1 MKSPKKSTALFEN
14 QEEAAKE
21 LLALIPNEYFNRE
34 DSVFIAVS
42 EAGVYFA
49 SYLSTAQHIPM
60 NILLSEP
67 IFAPNN
73 PELVIAIV
81 SETEEVV
88 MDHLLINSFGIDK
101 DYIYS
106 EAHRQYEESVL
117 SYVYKYRKG
126 IPLANLEGKNVI
138 LVDECIETGLTITV
152 ALKSMIEMGVKSVY
166 IAVPVLDKVLYQK
179 LLTIC
184 DGVFSPHQIDDYISI
199 EYYYKNKEILNFD
212 TLDKIIKNSGLLEV
226 SKQTKE

>member
-1 MKSPKKSTALFEN
+1 MALFEN

-21 LLALIPNEYFNRE
+21 LHSLIPNGYFHPE
-34 DSVFIAVS
+34 DSVVIAIS

-49 SYLSTAQHIPM
+49 SYLSREEKIPM
-60 NILLSEP
+60 NIFLSEA
-67 IFAPNN
+67 IYAPNN
-73 PELVIAIV
+73 SELMIAIV
-81 SETEEVV
+81 SETEEMVI
-88 MDHLLINSFGIDK
+88 HELLVESFGIDK

-126 IPLANLEGKNVI
+126 IPLENLEGKNVI
-138 LVDECIETGLTITV
+138 LVDECIETGLTMTV

-166 IAVPVLDKVLYQK
+166 IAVPILDRGIHQN

-184 DGVFSPHQIDDYISI
+184 DGVFSPHQIDNYISI
-199 EYYYKNKEILNFD
+199 EYYYKNKKSLNFNK
-212 TLDKIIKNSGLLEV
+212 LEEMIKNSGLLEV

>member
-1 MKSPKKSTALFEN
+1 MKSPKKSTALFKN

-21 LLALIPNEYFNRE
+21 LLSLIPSEYF
-34 DSVFIAVS
+34 DSQDSIVIAVS
-42 EAGVYFA
+42 EAGVCFA
-49 SYLSTAQHIPM
+49 SHLSKAHNIPM

-81 SETEEVV
+81 SETEEMV
-88 MDHLLINSFGIDK
+88 MHELLIDSFGIDK

-126 IPLANLEGKNVI
+126 IPLGDLQGKNVI
-138 LVDECIETGLTITV
+138 LVDECIETGLTMTV

-166 IAVPVLDKVLYQK
+166 IAVPVLDKSIYQS

-199 EYYYKNKEILNFD
+199 EYYYENREILNFD
-212 TLDKIIKNSGLLEV
+212 KLDKIIKNSGVLKG

>member
-1 MKSPKKSTALFEN
+1 MKAPKKSTALFEN